1 MMSFFVFPR
10 ISGRYARLL
19 IATILMAFL
28 LVMTTAAAPAQAA
41 QADDNYPSDAEV
53 AATLE
58 PVILSESRRGDVA
71 TISIEIPVGA
81 DTFTSSNRPN
91 MNWGSDPNLRVGFNL
106 TQGNGAE
113 RIYLFFSVASIP
125 SGATVQSARLRAFL
139 NGSSPNGDAPM
150 GLLARF
156 LNSPW
161 DAATLTWAN
170 YTPSWGAEIGVGQV
184 PATTGWI
191 EAEIGGAVQEWVSG
205 TRANN
210 GILIQGDETPQQRE
224 RVFTAINAND
234 GLHPRLIVT
243 YDITID
249 TTPPTSRVTALP
261 QWSPGTFTVNWTGS
275 DNPGGSGIRHY
286 DVQFRSNGGEWQN
299 WQTATTATSATFT
312 GQNNNLYEFRVRAVD
327 NANNVEAFPNDP
339 EASTRVDTIPPSA
352 SMNSLPQFT
361 FSSNFIVTWSGTD
374 AGSGIA
380 HYDVEY
386 QVNNGPWQAFI
397 STTTSSSGQVTGAVA
412 GLTYGFRV
420 RAVDRVG
427 NVQAFSLGSQA
438 ETTISI
444 GDPDA
449 FIVPFNPALAT
460 QNVFVVQWDGT
471 PTPGTT
477 ITSYDIQY
485 RFNDGPWQ
493 TWLSNF
499 PGTSQQFTA
508 QNGDGSYA
516 FQVRARDSGGRLS
529 NFRGGP
535 ASSIA
540 VDTQAPFITVR
551 GYLSIIGSD

>member
-1 MMSFFVFPR
+1 
-10 ISGRYARLL
+10 
-19 IATILMAFL
+19 MAFL

-412 GLTYGFRV
+412 GSTYGFRA

-477 ITSYDIQY
+477 ITSYDVQY

>member
-1 MMSFFVFPR
+1 MSDFVSLR
-10 ISGRYARLL
+10 VSGRYTRLL
-19 IATILMAFL
+19 IATVLMAFL
-28 LVMTTAAAPAQAA
+28 LVMTTAAAPAQEAA
-41 QADDNYPSDAEV
+41 ADDDYPSDAEV

-58 PVILSESRRGDVA
+58 PIILSETRRGDVA

-81 DTFTSSNRPN
+81 DTFTSSNKPN

-113 RIYLFFSVASIP
+113 RIYMFFPVSNIP
-125 SGATVQSARLRAFL
+125 TGATVQSAKLRVFL
-139 NGSSPNGDAPM
+139 NGFSPNGDAPM

-191 EAEIGGAVQEWVSG
+191 EAEIGSAVQEWVSG
-205 TRANN
+205 ARANN
-210 GILIQGDETPQQRE
+210 GIMVQGDETPQQRE
-224 RVFTAINAND
+224 RVFTAINANN
-234 GLHPRLIVT
+234 GLHPRLIVNYEVT
-243 YDITID
+243 VD
-249 TTPPTSRVTALP
+249 TTPPTSSMTALP

-275 DNPGGSGIRHY
+275 DNPGGTGIRHY
-286 DVQFRSNGGEWQN
+286 DVQFRSNGGAWQN

-327 NANNVEAFPNDP
+327 MANNVEAFPTNP
-339 EASTRVDTIPPSA
+339 EATTRVDALAPSA
-352 SMNSLPQFT
+352 SMSALPPLT
-361 FSSNFIVTWSGTD
+361 FSSNFIVAWSGTD
-374 AGSGIA
+374 SGSGVA

-386 QVNNGPWQAFI
+386 QVNQGPWQTFM
-397 STTTSSSGQVTGAVA
+397 STTTSLSGQVTGAAA
-412 GLTYGFRV
+412 GSTYGFRV

-427 NVQAFSLGSQA
+427 NVQAFSLGAQT

-449 FIVPFNPALAT
+449 FIVPFNPGRAT
-460 QNVFVVQWDGT
+460 QNTFIVQWAGT

-477 ITSYDIQY
+477 ITSYDVQY
-485 RFNDGPWQ
+485 QFNNGPWQ
-493 TWLSNF
+493 TWLTQF
-499 PGTSQQFTA
+499 VGTGEQFTA
-508 QNGDGSYA
+508 QEGDGSYA
-516 FQVRARDSGGRLS
+516 FQVRVRDSSGRLS

-540 VDTQAPFITVR
+540 VDTKAPFITIQ
-551 GYLSIIGSD
+551 GYLPIMGVD

>member
-1 MMSFFVFPR
+1 MMSDFVFLR
-10 ISGRYARLL
+10 VSGRYIRLL

-28 LVMTTAAAPAQAA
+28 LIMTTGIAPAQEAA
-41 QADDNYPSDAEV
+41 ADDDYPSDAEV
-53 AATLE
+53 AATLQTI
-58 PVILSESRRGDVA
+58 VLSETRRGDVA

-113 RIYLFFSVASIP
+113 RMYLFFPVSSIP
-125 SGATVQSARLRAFL
+125 SGATIQSARLRAFL
-139 NGSSPNGDAPM
+139 NSSSPNGDTPM

-161 DAATLTWAN
+161 DATTLTWAN

-191 EAEIGGAVQEWVSG
+191 EAQITSAVQEWVSG

-210 GILIQGDETPQQRE
+210 GIMIQGDETPQQRE

-243 YDITID
+243 YDVTID
-249 TTPPTSRVTALP
+249 TTPPTSNVTTLP
-261 QWSPGTFTVNWTGS
+261 QWSPGTFTVNWSGF

-286 DVQFRSNGGEWQN
+286 DVQFRSNGGAWQN
-299 WQTATTATSATFT
+299 WQTATTALSATFT

-327 NANNVEAFPNDP
+327 IANNVEAFPNNP
-339 EASTRVDTIPPSA
+339 QASTRVDTLPPSA
-352 SMNSLPQFT
+352 NMNALPQFT
-361 FSSNFIVTWSGTD
+361 LTSNFIVAWSGTD
-374 AGSGIA
+374 GGSGIA

-386 QVNNGPWQAFI
+386 QVNDGPWQAFM
-397 STTTSSSGQVTGAVA
+397 STTTALSGQVTGAEA
-412 GLTYGFRV
+412 GSTYGFRV

-427 NVQAFSLGSQA
+427 NVQTFPLGSQA

-460 QNVFVVQWDGT
+460 QNTFVVQWIGT
-471 PTPGTT
+471 PTPGTA
-477 ITSYDIQY
+477 ITSYDVQY
-485 RFNDGPWQ
+485 RFNNGPWQ
-493 TWLSNF
+493 RWLSQF
-499 PGTSQQFTA
+499 TGTSQQFTA
-508 QNGDGSYA
+508 QDGDGSYD
-516 FQVRARDSGGRLS
+516 FQVRARDSSGHLS

-540 VDTQAPFITVR
+540 VDAQAPFITIQ
-551 GYLSIIGSD
+551 GYLSIVGSN